1 MKREV
6 KFVMSLAAAIF
17 AAGVLH
23 AQQPSAGKRTPES
36 QELPDSSLWQR
47 FERAMAGH
55 TGPNGQ
61 LRPIGTYLAG
71 ELDPEDFIPP
81 QHNRTSYILSPRMP
95 AHVNV
100 TGPWHITPRWSISVT
115 NGNASN
121 WEIDWGIQPSA
132 YLDAR
137 TLSFPIPR

>member
-1 MKREV
+1 MKRTV
-6 KFVMSLAAAIF
+6 KFVMPFAAAIF
-17 AAGVLH
+17 ASGIVY
-23 AQQPSAGKRTPES
+23 AQQPSAGRHETES
-36 QELPDSSLWQR
+36 RELPDSTLWQR
-47 FERAMAGH
+47 FEHAMAGH

-71 ELDPEDFIPP
+71 ELDREDFIAP
-81 QHNRTSYILSPRMP
+81 QHNRTSYILLPKMP

-100 TGPWHITPRWSISVT
+100 TGPWRITPHWSISVT